1 MTTAGADQSSLPRGG
16 EVNMFADEQRGFGWL
31 FFAGTLLG
39 LAGLM
44 RIIDAIW
51 AFRYNGALPDNLQ
64 DGTFGSN
71 LTTYGWVWLGVG
83 ILLIVASF
91 LLLTRSQF
99 ARIVGLTAAA
109 IMALSAMT
117 WMPYY
122 PIWALTYVF
131 LAMLAIYGLATY
143 GGRLSSQS

>member
-1 MTTAGADQSSLPRGG
+1 MNETMKNRLIVVLSAVSVL
-16 EVNMFADEQRGFGWL
+16 
-31 FFAGTLLG
+31 
-39 LAGLM
+39 
-44 RIIDAIW
+44 
-51 AFRYNGALPDNLQ
+51 
-64 DGTFGSN
+64 
-71 LTTYGWVWLGVG
+71 
-83 ILLIVASF
+83 LLIVASF